1 MAILEDVT
9 VGASVSG
16 IAGNSSA
23 VQIVAVKWHGSNALT
38 VTYRTTDG
46 NVSEQVLF
54 REDEVRCGCRFDASG
69 LRSLSN

>member
-9 VGASVSG
+9 IGASVSG

-23 VQIVAVKWHGSNALT
+23 VQIVVVKWHGSNAWT

-46 NVSEQVLF
+46 SVAEQVLF
-54 REDEVRCGCRFDASG
+54 REDENT
-69 LRSLSN
+69 LSVVEGNLP

>member
-23 VQIVAVKWHGSNALT
+23 VQIVSVKWNGSNAWT

-46 NVSEQVLF
+46 SVAEQVLF
-54 REDEVRCGCRFDASG
+54 REDENT
-69 LRSLSN
+69 LSVVEGNLP

>member
-1 MAILEDVT
+1 MSTRNGGMSMAFLEDVT

-38 VTYRTTDG
+38 VIVNDINYRT
-46 NVSEQVLF
+46 
-54 REDEVRCGCRFDASG
+54 
-69 LRSLSN
+69 